1 MGFANEMKTNR
12 SIRCAVA
19 GTLALLAA
27 VAAGPALAQGGP
39 GGAPVRVAV
48 AERKAISPT
57 VWVAGTVVGR
67 DDARLAAEV
76 GGRLIWVA
84 EVGDPLAAGDG
95 VARLDDT
102 ELRIQVSEAQAV
114 AARDKARLAFLEQEL
129 NNVKT
134 RIDTLENNL
143 SRFKQA
149 HAGELPDN
157 KVLNIQAITR
167 MDRDLDQINTQLR
180 SLKERKIY
188 LKGQLAVVEP
198 FDKLDEEDDLMLQRR
213 MHLEA
218 RRLELIGLQTTLS
231 EKHPDIKRLKSEI
244 RELEA
249 QVGQEENPAARARA
263 IDAMQKELAELKG
276 RLGPKHPDVLSL
288 SKKVAA
294 LREEM
299 DKSEAERPGAEDVR
313 ETSDNPAYINL
324 MTQIATTDME
334 LKSLME
340 EKQGLKKRVD
350 VYQKRLE
357 KGPAVEKEYL
367 NLTRNHEN
375 AKEIYND
382 ISQKLMEAR
391 LAQGMEEAQK
401 GERFTITDPAQL
413 PERPYKPNRK
423 AIILIGFVL
432 ALGAGVGVGAIG
444 ESLDS
449 SVKTSDE
456 LRRLTGAPVF
466 SVIPL
471 METDRERRIRWL
483 KRGIWFVIVLVA
495 IGMALALVDRY
506 VMPLD
511 ILWIKIQRRVMM
523 AFPLVG

>member
-1 MGFANEMKTNR
+1 MNQFNLYPEMRARYTMEDVLKKMREDIKLETISADVVDKRTGRPSIATIAFSLSYEGKNPATTQKVTNVLT
-12 SIRCAVA
+12 S
-19 GTLALLAA
+19 LYLEENL
-27 VAAGPALAQGGP
+27 
-39 GGAPVRVAV
+39 
-48 AERKAISPT
+48 
-57 VWVAGTVVGR
+57 
-67 DDARLAAEV
+67 
-76 GGRLIWVA
+76 
-84 EVGDPLAAGDG
+84 
-95 VARLDDT
+95 
-102 ELRIQVSEAQAV
+102 
-114 AARDKARLAFLEQEL
+114 KAREQRASNTTDFLEQEQ

-157 KVLNIQAITR
+157 KALNIQAITR

-198 FDKLDEEDDLMLQRR
+198 FERLDEEDDPAAQKRI
-213 MHLEA
+213 HLEV

-249 QVGQEENPAARARA
+249 QVGQEGDPAARARSM
-263 IDAMQKELAELKG
+263 DAMQKELAELKG
-276 RLGPKHPDVLSL
+276 KLGPKHPDVLSL
-288 SKKVAA
+288 SNKVAA
-294 LREEM
+294 IREEM
-299 DKSEAERPGAEDVR
+299 GKPEKERPRAEDGR
-313 ETSDNPAYINL
+313 ETSNNPAYINL

-340 EKQGLKKRVD
+340 EKQGLKKRMD

-357 KGPAVEKEYL
+357 KAPAVEKEYL
-367 NLTRNHEN
+367 NLIRNHEN
-375 AKEIYND
+375 AKEMYND
-382 ISQKLMEAR
+382 ISQKFMEAR

-495 IGMALALVDRY
+495 IGVALALVDRY

-511 ILWIKIQRRVMM
+511 ILWIKIQHRVMK
-523 AFPLVG
+523 AFPLLGSGVSSNG